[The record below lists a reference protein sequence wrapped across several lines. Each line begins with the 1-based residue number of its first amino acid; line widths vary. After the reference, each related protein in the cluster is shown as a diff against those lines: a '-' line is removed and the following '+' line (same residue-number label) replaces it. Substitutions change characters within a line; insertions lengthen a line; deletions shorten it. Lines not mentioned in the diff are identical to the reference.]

1 MAFDAGMLSCVLRE
15 INEKLEGG
23 KIDKIYQPSH
33 DEVVLLIRSRG
44 GDHRL
49 FINAGSS
56 GARMNITKSKV
67 ENPATPP
74 MFCMMLRKHFSGARF
89 HSASQLG
96 FERAARL
103 TFDTHDEMGFA
114 TQKHIICEIMGRF
127 SNIIITNAE
136 DKILGVL
143 KSIDFTTSEK
153 RQVLS
158 GMIYELPPK
167 QDKLDPTSDEVD
179 MKLFNKLASCA
190 EGSKSAEKFIIS
202 NFAGIA
208 PVCAREIA
216 YRASG
221 KPDGTMDECARE
233 LGAKFFDFIDI
244 LKKGGGTP
252 YIVRNEMGV
261 PVEYCFME
269 LRQYGSPMEVIQTE
283 TFGELIDAYFEERS
297 RDERLHRKAADIFKL
312 LSNAETRIT
321 KKMSIQREEL
331 SDCDE
336 GEKYKLWGDLI
347 TANIYRLKRGME
359 EAVLENYWSENAESV
374 TIPMDKR
381 LTPSA
386 NAQVYYKKYNKSKAA
401 RIHLAEQIK
410 LAEEELAYIY
420 TVLDA
425 LSRAD
430 GERELAEIREE
441 LYHSGYASKMKNYT
455 EKKAARPLIAE
466 YETTDGHTVLVGK
479 NNIANDYLTTKL
491 ADRNDWWFHVKNQP
505 GSHVVLVCRDGED
518 DPPEDV
524 FTEAAM
530 IAAYNSKAKDGVMV
544 PVDYMKVRQ
553 VKKPAGSKP
562 GLVIY
567 HTNWSCYVTP
577 DEAKVKAMRRK

>member
-49 FINAGSS
+49 CINAGSS
-56 GARMNITKSKV
+56 GARLNITNTKV
-67 ENPATPP
+67 ENPASPP

-89 HSASQLG
+89 HSCTQLG

-114 TQKHIICEIMGRF
+114 TQKHMICEIMGRF

-167 QDKLDPTSDEVD
+167 QDKVDPTSDELD
-179 MKLFNKLASCA
+179 IRMFNKLASA
-190 EGSKSAEKFIIS
+190 SEGSRPAEKFIVS
-202 NFAGIA
+202 TFAGIA
-208 PVCAREIA
+208 PVAAREIA
-216 YRASG
+216 YRACG
-221 KPDGTMDECARE
+221 KSDGTMDDCAGE
-233 LGAKFFDFIDI
+233 LAEKFFDYVHLI
-244 LKKGGGTP
+244 KNGKGKP
-252 YIVRNEMGV
+252 YIVRSEEKI

-269 LRQYGSPMEVIQTE
+269 LRQYGKPMTVTE
-283 TFGELIDAYFEERS
+283 CGSFGELIDAYFDERS
-297 RDERLHRKAADIFKL
+297 RDERLHRKAADVFKL

-321 KKMSIQREEL
+321 KKMALQKEEL
-331 SDCDE
+331 TDCDKGDE
-336 GEKYKLWGDLI
+336 YKLWGDLI

-359 EAVLENYWSENAESV
+359 EAALENYWSENCETV

-381 LTPSA
+381 MSPSQ
-386 NAQVYYKKYNKSKAA
+386 NAQAYYKKYNKSKAA
-401 RIHLAEQIK
+401 RIHLAEQLEK
-410 LAEEELAYIY
+410 AEEELQYIY

-425 LSRAD
+425 LSRAET
-430 GERELAEIREE
+430 ERELSEIREE

-455 EKKAARPLIAE
+455 TKKATKPLIAE
-466 YETTDGHTVLVGK
+466 YETTDGHLVLVGK

-505 GSHVVLVCRDGED
+505 GSHVVLVCKEGED
-518 DPPEDV
+518 DPAEEV

-562 GLVIY
+562 GLVVY
-567 HTNWSCYVTP
+567 YSNWSCYVTP
-577 DEAKVKAMRRK
+577 DEAKVKAMFRK